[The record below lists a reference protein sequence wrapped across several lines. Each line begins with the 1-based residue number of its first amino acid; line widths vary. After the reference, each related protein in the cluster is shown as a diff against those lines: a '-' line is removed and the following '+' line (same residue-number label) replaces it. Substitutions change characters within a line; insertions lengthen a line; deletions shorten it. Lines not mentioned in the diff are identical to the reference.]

1 MYCPIFPYFVGPVG
15 AMTAKI
21 PFNNQRL
28 MVFLGVQPQIWRG
41 LEAQWR
47 YANERQANPSF

>member
-1 MYCPIFPYFVGPVG
+1 MYCPKSLDFFGPVG

-21 PFNNQRL
+21 PFNNQPL
-28 MVFLGVQPQIWRG
+28 IAFFGVQPQIWRG
-41 LEAQWR
+41 VEAGWR

>member
-1 MYCPIFPYFVGPVG
+1 MYCPKSLDFFGPEG

-21 PFNNQRL
+21 PFNNQPL
-28 MVFLGVQPQIWRG
+28 IAFFGVQPQIWRG
-41 LEAQWR
+41 VEAGWR